1 MNTTY
6 RTMLAGVLLLLAAG
20 AAHAQSI
27 DDKLRSQLR
36 STVQELR
43 QLQDNQAQLQA
54 DKAAAEKQ
62 RDDALAQLK
71 AVQAQLAAARG
82 DTGAEAAAKRALAAE
97 RAAREQDARSLAKY
111 KASYDDLLAVSRTRD
126 AQHVQAQQDLAARD
140 TQLKTCEAAQC
151 GAVSR
156 RARDPRRVRACRH
169 RHVLRVAP
177 AVRAVGARQVRRA
190 RAKLR
195 RCAVCGQVRRGRTR
209 AGCGARVGGRRIG
222 RVLRRKRWCKCE
234 RAVTASRRRPEP
246 IDSLN
251 TGNTDMEHEQT
262 NTADERA
269 AHDAPI
275 EAVSAERLA
284 EILRRAG
291 YRVTVAEQNGAMQLM
306 SASQGVGFAVR
317 FGNPAVGVP
326 PAIDAARIVYLDYTL
341 SCVLQV
347 QGELPAEL
355 VANWNRTKRFARLAS
370 HGAFLA
376 LEMDVVVAGGVSER
390 HLRSTVELW
399 DRLIQEFLLHLRNR
413 PTLAEQEAAARAA
426 DADRPDAPAA
436 VAASSGAAVPS

>member
-1 MNTTY
+1 
-6 RTMLAGVLLLLAAG
+6 
-20 AAHAQSI
+20 
-27 DDKLRSQLR
+27 
-36 STVQELR
+36 
-43 QLQDNQAQLQA
+43 
-54 DKAAAEKQ
+54 
-62 RDDALAQLK
+62 
-71 AVQAQLAAARG
+71 
-82 DTGAEAAAKRALAAE
+82 
-97 RAAREQDARSLAKY
+97 
-111 KASYDDLLAVSRTRD
+111 
-126 AQHVQAQQDLAARD
+126 
-140 TQLKTCEAAQC
+140 
-151 GAVSR
+151 
-156 RARDPRRVRACRH
+156 
-169 RHVLRVAP
+169 
-177 AVRAVGARQVRRA
+177 
-190 RAKLR
+190 
-195 RCAVCGQVRRGRTR
+195 
-209 AGCGARVGGRRIG
+209 
-222 RVLRRKRWCKCE
+222 
-234 RAVTASRRRPEP
+234 
-246 IDSLN
+246 
-251 TGNTDMEHEQT
+251 MEHEQT

-355 VANWNRTKRFARLAS
+355 VANWNRTTRFARLAS

-376 LEMDVVVAGGVSER
+376 LGMDVVVAGGVSER

-399 DRLIQEFLLHLRNR
+399 DRLIQEFLLHLRDR

-436 VAASSGAAVPS
+436 VTAASGAAVPS

>member
-1 MNTTY
+1 M
-6 RTMLAGVLLLLAAG
+6 
-20 AAHAQSI
+20 
-27 DDKLRSQLR
+27 
-36 STVQELR
+36 
-43 QLQDNQAQLQA
+43 
-54 DKAAAEKQ
+54 
-62 RDDALAQLK
+62 
-71 AVQAQLAAARG
+71 
-82 DTGAEAAAKRALAAE
+82 
-97 RAAREQDARSLAKY
+97 
-111 KASYDDLLAVSRTRD
+111 
-126 AQHVQAQQDLAARD
+126 
-140 TQLKTCEAAQC
+140 
-151 GAVSR
+151 
-156 RARDPRRVRACRH
+156 
-169 RHVLRVAP
+169 
-177 AVRAVGARQVRRA
+177 
-190 RAKLR
+190 
-195 RCAVCGQVRRGRTR
+195 
-209 AGCGARVGGRRIG
+209 
-222 RVLRRKRWCKCE
+222 
-234 RAVTASRRRPEP
+234 TASRRRPEP

-413 PTLAEQEAAARAA
+413 PALAEQEAAARAA
-426 DADRPDAPAA
+426 DADRPDALAA

>member
-1 MNTTY
+1 
-6 RTMLAGVLLLLAAG
+6 
-20 AAHAQSI
+20 
-27 DDKLRSQLR
+27 
-36 STVQELR
+36 
-43 QLQDNQAQLQA
+43 
-54 DKAAAEKQ
+54 
-62 RDDALAQLK
+62 
-71 AVQAQLAAARG
+71 
-82 DTGAEAAAKRALAAE
+82 
-97 RAAREQDARSLAKY
+97 
-111 KASYDDLLAVSRTRD
+111 
-126 AQHVQAQQDLAARD
+126 
-140 TQLKTCEAAQC
+140 
-151 GAVSR
+151 
-156 RARDPRRVRACRH
+156 
-169 RHVLRVAP
+169 
-177 AVRAVGARQVRRA
+177 
-190 RAKLR
+190 
-195 RCAVCGQVRRGRTR
+195 
-209 AGCGARVGGRRIG
+209 
-222 RVLRRKRWCKCE
+222 
-234 RAVTASRRRPEP
+234 
-246 IDSLN
+246 
-251 TGNTDMEHEQT
+251 MEHEQT

-291 YRVTVAEQNGAMQLM
+291 YRVTAAEQNGAMQLM

-341 SCVLQV
+341 SCMLQV

-399 DRLIQEFLLHLRNR
+399 DRLIQEFLLHLRDR

-436 VAASSGAAVPS
+436 VTASSGAAVPS

>member
-1 MNTTY
+1 
-6 RTMLAGVLLLLAAG
+6 
-20 AAHAQSI
+20 
-27 DDKLRSQLR
+27 
-36 STVQELR
+36 
-43 QLQDNQAQLQA
+43 
-54 DKAAAEKQ
+54 
-62 RDDALAQLK
+62 
-71 AVQAQLAAARG
+71 
-82 DTGAEAAAKRALAAE
+82 
-97 RAAREQDARSLAKY
+97 
-111 KASYDDLLAVSRTRD
+111 
-126 AQHVQAQQDLAARD
+126 
-140 TQLKTCEAAQC
+140 
-151 GAVSR
+151 
-156 RARDPRRVRACRH
+156 
-169 RHVLRVAP
+169 
-177 AVRAVGARQVRRA
+177 
-190 RAKLR
+190 
-195 RCAVCGQVRRGRTR
+195 
-209 AGCGARVGGRRIG
+209 
-222 RVLRRKRWCKCE
+222 
-234 RAVTASRRRPEP
+234 
-246 IDSLN
+246 
-251 TGNTDMEHEQT
+251 MEHEQT

-413 PTLAEQEAAARAA
+413 PALAEQEAAARAA

>member
-1 MNTTY
+1 
-6 RTMLAGVLLLLAAG
+6 
-20 AAHAQSI
+20 
-27 DDKLRSQLR
+27 
-36 STVQELR
+36 
-43 QLQDNQAQLQA
+43 
-54 DKAAAEKQ
+54 
-62 RDDALAQLK
+62 
-71 AVQAQLAAARG
+71 
-82 DTGAEAAAKRALAAE
+82 
-97 RAAREQDARSLAKY
+97 
-111 KASYDDLLAVSRTRD
+111 
-126 AQHVQAQQDLAARD
+126 
-140 TQLKTCEAAQC
+140 
-151 GAVSR
+151 
-156 RARDPRRVRACRH
+156 
-169 RHVLRVAP
+169 
-177 AVRAVGARQVRRA
+177 
-190 RAKLR
+190 
-195 RCAVCGQVRRGRTR
+195 
-209 AGCGARVGGRRIG
+209 
-222 RVLRRKRWCKCE
+222 
-234 RAVTASRRRPEP
+234 
-246 IDSLN
+246 
-251 TGNTDMEHEQT
+251 MEHEQT

-341 SCVLQV
+341 SCMLQV

-399 DRLIQEFLLHLRNR
+399 DRLIQEFLLHLRDR

-436 VAASSGAAVPS
+436 VTASSGAAVPS

>member
-1 MNTTY
+1 
-6 RTMLAGVLLLLAAG
+6 
-20 AAHAQSI
+20 
-27 DDKLRSQLR
+27 
-36 STVQELR
+36 
-43 QLQDNQAQLQA
+43 
-54 DKAAAEKQ
+54 
-62 RDDALAQLK
+62 
-71 AVQAQLAAARG
+71 
-82 DTGAEAAAKRALAAE
+82 
-97 RAAREQDARSLAKY
+97 
-111 KASYDDLLAVSRTRD
+111 
-126 AQHVQAQQDLAARD
+126 
-140 TQLKTCEAAQC
+140 
-151 GAVSR
+151 
-156 RARDPRRVRACRH
+156 
-169 RHVLRVAP
+169 
-177 AVRAVGARQVRRA
+177 
-190 RAKLR
+190 
-195 RCAVCGQVRRGRTR
+195 
-209 AGCGARVGGRRIG
+209 
-222 RVLRRKRWCKCE
+222 
-234 RAVTASRRRPEP
+234 
-246 IDSLN
+246 
-251 TGNTDMEHEQT
+251 MEHEQT

-413 PTLAEQEAAARAA
+413 PALAEQEAAARAA

-436 VAASSGAAVPS
+436 VTASSGAAVPS

>member
-1 MNTTY
+1 
-6 RTMLAGVLLLLAAG
+6 
-20 AAHAQSI
+20 
-27 DDKLRSQLR
+27 
-36 STVQELR
+36 
-43 QLQDNQAQLQA
+43 
-54 DKAAAEKQ
+54 
-62 RDDALAQLK
+62 
-71 AVQAQLAAARG
+71 
-82 DTGAEAAAKRALAAE
+82 
-97 RAAREQDARSLAKY
+97 
-111 KASYDDLLAVSRTRD
+111 
-126 AQHVQAQQDLAARD
+126 
-140 TQLKTCEAAQC
+140 
-151 GAVSR
+151 
-156 RARDPRRVRACRH
+156 
-169 RHVLRVAP
+169 
-177 AVRAVGARQVRRA
+177 
-190 RAKLR
+190 
-195 RCAVCGQVRRGRTR
+195 
-209 AGCGARVGGRRIG
+209 
-222 RVLRRKRWCKCE
+222 
-234 RAVTASRRRPEP
+234 
-246 IDSLN
+246 
-251 TGNTDMEHEQT
+251 MEHEQT

-370 HGAFLA
+370 HSAFLA

-399 DRLIQEFLLHLRNR
+399 DRLIQEFLLHLRDR

-436 VAASSGAAVPS
+436 VTASSGAAVPS